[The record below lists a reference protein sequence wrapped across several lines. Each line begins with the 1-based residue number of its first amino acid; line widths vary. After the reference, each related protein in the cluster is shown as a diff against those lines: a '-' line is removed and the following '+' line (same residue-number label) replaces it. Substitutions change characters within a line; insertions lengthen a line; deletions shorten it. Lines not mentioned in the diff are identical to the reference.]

1 MVSKR
6 AAAVAAGG
14 AAVVIVAVALSGGS
28 SKKSPSTAASPPS
41 TAPTAAPD
49 WSRLVAKISCED
61 SGRIA
66 VSGYDPGSW
75 ALVATAAFPSPVGVA
90 TRIGGGIALD
100 VAGGIAKLC
109 PAADAAQ
116 PGATDV
122 AVAGELFDPQ
132 FQRMS
137 VQIFKAGSYTHVGY
151 VTRAGELVDVTALD
165 QHPGPSASTE
175 GGPVF
180 SVDGKTLVFTGTA
193 SNGARPLA
201 ARDVT
206 TGARTELGT
215 LSGDVGAP
223 VLLAGSGVRAVAF
236 GHGEEAV
243 PSPAGTAIAMAGAV
257 GDTSLN
263 VWHLPTSGPAD
274 GHGRV
279 GVLHQVAGSGAEPW
293 QLAACTPLGWA
304 DPSTVLC
311 EAAGAAQ
318 DLGAPKAAVYTVK
331 VDGSAASGDGPRAE
345 ESAAAVG
352 APLIPPAPNRFV
364 GEELLIGGDLWC
376 VQVDGGTAQPQT
388 HAQTVPLVGGTPHPV
403 PAADPAFA
411 ARGYFLNRGAAR

>member
-1 MVSKR
+1 MRGWCLVVSKG
-6 AAAVAAGG
+6 AAAGAAGG

-137 VQIFKAGSYTHVGY
+137 VQIFKGGSYTQLGY
-151 VTRAGELVDVTALD
+151 GT
-165 QHPGPSASTE
+165 PG
-175 GGPVF
+175 GGV
-180 SVDGKTLVFTGTA
+180 
-193 SNGARPLA
+193 
-201 ARDVT
+201 
-206 TGARTELGT
+206 
-215 LSGDVGAP
+215 
-223 VLLAGSGVRAVAF
+223 VR
-236 GHGEEAV
+236 
-243 PSPAGTAIAMAGAV
+243 
-257 GDTSLN
+257 
-263 VWHLPTSGPAD
+263 
-274 GHGRV
+274 
-279 GVLHQVAGSGAEPW
+279 
-293 QLAACTPLGWA
+293 
-304 DPSTVLC
+304 
-311 EAAGAAQ
+311 
-318 DLGAPKAAVYTVK
+318 
-331 VDGSAASGDGPRAE
+331 
-345 ESAAAVG
+345 G
-352 APLIPPAPNRFV
+352 APL
-364 GEELLIGGDLWC
+364 G
-376 VQVDGGTAQPQT
+376 Q
-388 HAQTVPLVGGTPHPV
+388 HPR
-403 PAADPAFA
+403 PSGPT
-411 ARGYFLNRGAAR
+411 R